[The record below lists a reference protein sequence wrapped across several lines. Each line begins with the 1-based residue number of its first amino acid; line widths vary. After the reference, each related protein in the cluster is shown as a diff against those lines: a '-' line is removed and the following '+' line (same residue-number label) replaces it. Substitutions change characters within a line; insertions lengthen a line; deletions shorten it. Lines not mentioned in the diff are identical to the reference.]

1 MVIAHLR
8 FKDHPSEFQEWPRA
22 GLGMTPRFDPP
33 PRASRIKRRSVGRE
47 TDKRRRIVLFFLQ
60 MWVSYLCRLTLSVL
74 PCCCDRM
81 AGTGCGGDGSRRGRV
96 TTCCRCWSR
105 CTGCCRAGGER
116 VSRSG
121 DSAAGSGRWPS
132 TGSSAVS
139 ATAAQTPWKQTWTS
153 PEPPDRQP
161 S

>member
-1 MVIAHLR
+1 MDVERCIFFHL
-8 FKDHPSEFQEWPRA
+8 A
-22 GLGMTPRFDPP
+22 GENG
-33 PRASRIKRRSVGRE
+33 
-47 TDKRRRIVLFFLQ
+47 
-60 MWVSYLCRLTLSVL
+60 VSYLCRLTLSVL

-81 AGTGCGGDGSRRGRV
+81 AGTGCGADGSRRGRV

-105 CTGCCRAGGER
+105 GTGCCRAGGER

-139 ATAAQTPWKQTWTS
+139 ATAVQTP
-153 PEPPDRQP
+153 
-161 S
+161 